1 MVSGMEKN
9 KSGTIKYNS
18 EIPLLGVH
26 LKKPK
31 TILAYLRDIVGSI
44 SDHNNKANIDK
55 TNDTFFFFW
64 FPSAYKSYYIV
75 VY

>member
-55 TNDTFFFFW
+55 TNDTFFFF
-64 FPSAYKSYYIV
+64 FVSQCI
-75 VY
+75 

>member
-31 TILAYLRDIVGSI
+31 TILAYIRDIVGSI
-44 SDHNNKANIDK
+44 SDHNNKAHIDK
-55 TNDTFFFFW
+55 TNDTFFFW